1 MSKWINE
8 TRAVELRAIP
18 DDENRFE
25 GLACKYDVVDSYG
38 TRFVP
43 GCFTRGGLDTSTYSL
58 LWMHDPTRP
67 VGTFTAEE
75 REDGLYIV
83 GRWDDNTA
91 GQEAR
96 VAALSGS
103 ASDLSVGFTWM
114 KEDGAEENDITIA
127 RLQEVSQVTSRFGAV
142 PGSVL
147 TAVRSAIEEVEN
159 GTTDECCN
167 EDNCCKK
174 QRHTTEYHHAGDGE
188 VIQGSPEA
196 EEAEVEAPADETEE
210 ERYALGG
217 DVFTTQEEAEA
228 KAEELGCEGTHSMQ
242 MDGQTV
248 YMPCSTH
255 SEYESS
261 RAEPGELME
270 GDFVSYVS
278 GEGTGYGR
286 VEYIMTEGVFGVEGD
301 PLSMPASEDEP
312 FALIRVYNEEE
323 GALEPTDVFV
333 GKMFSELTKLAPV
346 MDTPEDV
353 EASDDQDN
361 RAFNMEIL
369 ARYIDTL

>member
-1 MSKWINE
+1 
-8 TRAVELRAIP
+8 
-18 DDENRFE
+18 
-25 GLACKYDVVDSYG
+25 
-38 TRFVP
+38 
-43 GCFTRGGLDTSTYSL
+43 
-58 LWMHDPTRP
+58 MHDPTRP

-159 GTTDECCN
+159 GASENCC
-167 EDNCCKK
+167 EQDNCCQKE
-174 QRHTTEYHHAGDGE
+174 RATTEYHHAGDGE
-188 VIQGSPEA
+188 VIQGSNES
-196 EEAEVEAPADETEE
+196 EEAEVLADSSDEDTEE

-217 DVFTTQEEAEA
+217 DVYTTQEEAEA
-228 KAEELGCEGTHSMQ
+228 KAAELGCEGTHSMQ

-255 SEYESS
+255 SDYEDS

-278 GEGTGYGR
+278 GEGTSYGR

-333 GKMFSELTKLAPV
+333 GKMFSELTKVEPA
-346 MDTPEDV
+346 MDSPEDV

-369 ARYIDTL
+369 ARYIDSL

>member
-18 DDENRFE
+18 NDENRFE

-38 TRFVP
+38 TRFVA

-159 GTTDECCN
+159 GTSENCC
-167 EDNCCKK
+167 EQDNCCQKE
-174 QRHTTEYHHAGDGE
+174 RATTEYHHAGDGE
-188 VIQGSPEA
+188 VIQGSQEA
-196 EEAEVEAPADETEE
+196 EEAEVEAPAEEPAESDEE
-210 ERYALGG
+210 
-217 DVFTTQEEAEA
+217 
-228 KAEELGCEGTHSMQ
+228 
-242 MDGQTV
+242 
-248 YMPCSTH
+248 
-255 SEYESS
+255 

-270 GDFVSYVS
+270 GDVVSYVND
-278 GEGTGYGR
+278 EGIAYGR
-286 VEYIMTEGVFGVEGD
+286 VEYVMTEGVFGVDGD
-301 PLSMPASEDEP
+301 PLSTTASEDDP
-312 FALIRVYNEEE
+312 FALIRIYNMVDD
-323 GALEPTDVFV
+323 ALEPTNVFV
-333 GKMFSELTKLAPV
+333 GKMFSELTKVEPA
-346 MDTPEDV
+346 MDSPEDV
-353 EASDDQDN
+353 EASDDHDN

-369 ARYIDTL
+369 ARYIDSL

>member
-18 DDENRFE
+18 SEENRFE

-38 TRFVP
+38 TRFIA

-83 GRWDDNTA
+83 GKWDDNTA

-96 VAALSGS
+96 IAALSGS

-114 KEDGAEENDITIA
+114 KEQEADENDITIA

-159 GTTDECCN
+159 GSTEACCDKEDCCN
-167 EDNCCKK
+167 K
-174 QRHTTEYHHAGDGE
+174 RYGTEYHHAGAGE

-196 EEAEVEAPADETEE
+196 QEAEEIAPEAVEEPVVEETTDVESVEEEDATEE
-210 ERYALGG
+210 RSDVNNHALNL
-217 DVFTTQEEAEA
+217 QIIA
-228 KAEELGCEGTHSMQ
+228 K
-242 MDGQTV
+242 
-248 YMPCSTH
+248 
-255 SEYESS
+255 
-261 RAEPGELME
+261 
-270 GDFVSYVS
+270 
-278 GEGTGYGR
+278 
-286 VEYIMTEGVFGVEGD
+286 
-301 PLSMPASEDEP
+301 
-312 FALIRVYNEEE
+312 
-323 GALEPTDVFV
+323 
-333 GKMFSELTKLAPV
+333 
-346 MDTPEDV
+346 
-353 EASDDQDN
+353 
-361 RAFNMEIL
+361 
-369 ARYIDTL
+369 YIDTLF